1 MFRKFRHRVL
11 EPAITK
17 LILFIGRYCPGFI
30 THTFASLAG
39 FFAGPF
45 ISRAGTVLDV
55 NRRNIAIPLGLKVN
69 AYQVVN
75 STACC
80 FFDFLRFSR
89 FSDDHFKRVVE
100 VQGREHILNA
110 LEKGRGVIAITAH
123 YSAWELIPRAV
134 SLLGAR
140 VGVVGRKLWNPRVSQ
155 ELDNLRSKPGI
166 ELIDRGASAVGLIRS
181 LRRNTAVGIL
191 IDQDTITVESRFIPF
206 LGLEARTPVGP
217 AGIALRYGVP
227 ILTLHIARKS
237 KTRYLLT
244 IDPVVNTEG
253 FQNEDGV
260 EKLTAELNR
269 RIGEWIVEDPDQW
282 IWFHKRWDRR
292 PPGSDGLR

>member
-206 LGLEARTPVGP
+206 LGLETCG
-217 AGIALRYGVP
+217 
-227 ILTLHIARKS
+227 
-237 KTRYLLT
+237 
-244 IDPVVNTEG
+244 
-253 FQNEDGV
+253 
-260 EKLTAELNR
+260 
-269 RIGEWIVEDPDQW
+269 
-282 IWFHKRWDRR
+282 DR
-292 PPGSDGLR
+292 PEVWGSDINPAYSKKEQNSVSSHH